1 MRHLILLYLIIST
14 QAFAETSL
22 WKISKGDSHLFIG
35 GTIHV
40 LGKSD
45 YPLPKEFEQ
54 AYKQSEVVVFETDM
68 AAMATN
74 EAQQLLFQRVTY
86 KPGKSLKNDLSP
98 RTYRALKEYS
108 TSVGLQIETLERLK
122 PPMVMITLM
131 MAELQRLGIAETGV
145 DQYFFKKA
153 QIDSKILSELESL
166 QMHLAI
172 IENMGKGHEDEM
184 ILGTIGEMK
193 ELPLIM
199 EKMKKAWRAGNIEQ
213 LEKIGITPMITN
225 YPSLYRQ
232 LLVKRNNA
240 WVPQIE
246 ALLTTPEVEFVL
258 VGALHLV
265 ATEGVISKLRSKGYQ
280 VELF

>member
-1 MRHLILLYLIIST
+1 MSS

-22 WKISKGDSHLFIG
+22 WKISKGDSRLFIG

-40 LGKSD
+40 LGMDD

-54 AYKQSEVVVFETDM
+54 AYKQSQIVVFETDM
-68 AAMATN
+68 TAMIRP
-74 EAQQLLFQRVTY
+74 EAQKQLFQRVTY
-86 KPGKSLKNDLSP
+86 KPGKTLKDDLNAK
-98 RTYRALKEYS
+98 TYKALLDYS
-108 TSVGLQIETLERLK
+108 SSVGLKIESLDRLK
-122 PPMVMITLM
+122 PPMVMITLL
-131 MAELQRLGIAETGV
+131 MAELKRLGIAETGV
-145 DQYFFKKA
+145 DQYFFNKA
-153 QIDSKILSELESL
+153 QVDGKTLSELENL
-166 QMHLAI
+166 QMHLTI

-184 ILGTIGEMK
+184 ILGTIEEMK
-193 ELPLIM
+193 ELPIIM
-199 EKMKKAWRAGNIEQ
+199 GKMKKAWKTGNIEQ